1 MTEQKWD
8 WNLCEALVL
17 AGQSVSE
24 IMEHEEFKGIS
35 RKYLYNQIGKRGFK
49 RRSAELEVLAKQK
62 IGKSLVDLRADGIE
76 SHHKF
81 AYDTL
86 EKMRAAI
93 ADHKIKGS
101 VKELREMLDVFQR
114 YIDAAESSYGLKG
127 QDVQGGAAVSL
138 NAMVALHIVP
148 PSKASESVEVVVE
161 RVADNGSDVASLP
174 VEGINQDAPADA

>member
-1 MTEQKWD
+1 MANTQTWNWD
-8 WNLCEALVL
+8 LCEALVL
-17 AGQSVSE
+17 AGQTVAE
-24 IMEHEEFKGIS
+24 IMTHEEFSGIS
-35 RKYLYNQIGKRGFK
+35 KKYLQNQIAKRGFK
-49 RRSAELEVLAKQK
+49 KRSAELEVLAKQK

-86 EKMRAAI
+86 EKMREAI

-127 QDVQGGAAVSL
+127 QDVQGGPAVAL
-138 NAMVALHIVP
+138 NAMVALHIIP
-148 PSKASESVEVVVE
+148 PSKASESIEVKLE
-161 RVADNGSDVASLP
+161 SIADSGLDAEQLP
-174 VEGINQDAPADA
+174 DAINQDAPDDT

>member
-1 MTEQKWD
+1 MANTQTWNWD
-8 WNLCEALVL
+8 LCEALVL
-17 AGQSVSE
+17 AGQTVAE
-24 IMEHEEFKGIS
+24 IMTHEEFAGIS
-35 RKYLYNQIGKRGFK
+35 KKYLQNQIAKRGFK
-49 RRSAELEVLAKQK
+49 KRSAELEVLAKQK

-86 EKMRAAI
+86 EKMREAI

-127 QDVQGGAAVSL
+127 NDVGGGSAVAL

-148 PSKASESVEVVVE
+148 PSKASEVVEVKVE
-161 RVADNGSDVASLP
+161 KVADNGLDVEQLP
-174 VEGINQDAPADA
+174 VESIELQADT

>member
-1 MTEQKWD
+1 MNDGKWN
-8 WNLCEALVL
+8 WTLCEALVL
-17 AGQSVSE
+17 AGQTVNE

-35 RKYLYNQIGKRGFK
+35 RKYLYNQIGKRGYK
-49 RRSAELEVLAKQK
+49 KRSAELEVLARQK

-76 SHHKF
+76 GHHKF

-127 QDVQGGAAVSL
+127 QDVQGGSAVSL

-148 PSKASESVEVVVE
+148 PSKASESMEVKVE
-161 RVADNGSDVASLP
+161 RIADNGLDVEQLP
-174 VEGINQDAPADA
+174 VS